1 LLVSAP
7 GLVDFGPADL
17 ALRQIYRA
25 RHTAVADRVRSSF
38 VLNRRGW
45 YDRIA
50 VSHPLFAFLVM
61 SFRHEVS
68 FRWPNGNRQAAP
80 TSQRASGNWELTFQ
94 VTII

>member
-1 LLVSAP
+1 LANALGP
-7 GLVDFGPADL
+7 VDFGPADL

-68 FRWPNGNRQAAP
+68 FRWQMETARLRQRRSARAAIGN
-80 TSQRASGNWELTFQ
+80 
-94 VTII
+94 